1 MKYNQFVELFQD
13 DDPYEVTDMCL
24 KYIKE
29 ANSENKTIQHLV
41 RIAKK
46 EFESEYLLPDIISL
60 TLENVCGKGYLILSG
75 YTTSGHFPLLNNVR
89 G

>member
-46 EFESEYLLPDIISL
+46 EFESEYLLPDIIKL
-60 TLENVCGKGYLILSG
+60 LAHCERTGY
-75 YTTSGHFPLLNNVR
+75 
-89 G
+89 